1 MRRILIVD
9 DEHVV
14 ADTLKVIFSK
24 RGFAARA
31 VYSAGEA
38 IEAAGEFDPE
48 LLLCDLDMPG
58 RDGLELIAEMDARR
72 PACKILVLTVAYAS
86 IQGVMERAT
95 ELRRRLPV
103 LAKPCAPDDVLR
115 AAHDLLLA
123 TA

>member
-14 ADTLKVIFSK
+14 ADTLKLIFSK

-38 IEAAGEFDPE
+38 MEAAGEFDPE

-58 RDGLELIAEMDARR
+58 KDGLELISEMDARK
-72 PACKILVLTVAYAS
+72 PACKILVLTGAYAS
-86 IQGVMERAT
+86 MQRVAERA
-95 ELRRRLPV
+95 
-103 LAKPCAPDDVLR
+103 
-115 AAHDLLLA
+115 
-123 TA
+123 